1 MNRTLALAALMLLPM
16 EPQQKTFKADV
27 ELVAVEATVIDNKN
41 APVQGLGPS
50 DFDVT
55 ISGHSRHVVKAE
67 WLTYGTERATQST
80 ADPPIA
86 AVPSAGAAPSAAPPQ
101 RKYVIAIDEESF
113 QPAAVMA
120 AKAAAE
126 RFIDKLRSDDYVG
139 VYAYPTGKANMALS
153 QDHAAVKKVLA
164 AVNAVRH
171 EPISQYHLTVGE
183 IVDIANGDNKAFGVA
198 VHRECGGDPGDDS
211 PVSMVNP
218 RGCPQQILTEANGL
232 AGSLEMDVTR
242 SVEGLRGLIRGLA
255 RVPGR
260 KILVLVSGELY
271 SSDRVVGRRVSSGS
285 TIHTLTH
292 DAAAA
297 DLELYVLHLD
307 WSFLESFAEQNLPAT
322 SYYRNSDVAEAG
334 LDILASD
341 LGGDVTRVRGT
352 NPDFAFNQV
361 LTKTSSYYLLGV
373 EPADEDRDGKAH
385 PIKVKVKRRGVEVL
399 SRTEVTIPP
408 K

>member
-1 MNRTLALAALMLLPM
+1 MNRILSPAAALLLAAA
-16 EPQQKTFKADV
+16 PQQKTFKADV
-27 ELVAVEATVIDNKN
+27 ELVAVEATVIDNRN
-41 APVQGLGPS
+41 APVEGLGPN

-55 ISGHSRHVVKAE
+55 ISGHARRVLKAE
-67 WLTYGTERATQST
+67 WLAYGVERTQP
-80 ADPPIA
+80 AN
-86 AVPSAGAAPSAAPPQ
+86 AGAVAAPATDAPAAPATAPPE
-101 RKYVIAIDEESF
+101 RKYIVAIDEESF

-120 AKAAAE
+120 ARAAAE
-126 RFIDKLRSDDYVG
+126 RFIDNLRPDDYVG
-139 VYAYPTGKANMALS
+139 VYAYPSGKANMALS

-164 AVNAVRH
+164 GVNAVRH
-171 EPISQYHLTVGE
+171 EPISRFHMTVGE
-183 IVDIANGDNKAFGVA
+183 IVDIANGDAKALGTV
-198 VHRECGGDPGDDS
+198 VHRECGGDPMDDS
-211 PVSMVNP
+211 PVSLNAK
-218 RGCPQQILTEANGL
+218 GCPQEAVTEANGL
-232 AGSLEMDVTR
+232 AGYLEMQVTR
-242 SVEGLRGLIRGLA
+242 SVEGLRGLIKGLA

-260 KILVLVSGELY
+260 KILVLVSGGLY

-297 DLELYVLHLD
+297 NLELYVLHLD
-307 WSFLESFAEQNLPAT
+307 WSFLESFAEQNIQAT
-322 SYYRNSDVAEAG
+322 SYYRNSDIAETG

-361 LTKTSSYYLLGV
+361 LTKTSAYYLLGV
-373 EPADEDRDGKAH
+373 EPADEDRNGKPH

-399 SRTEVTIPP
+399 SRTEVTIPS

>member
-1 MNRTLALAALMLLPM
+1 MNRILSLAAMMLMAAA
-16 EPQQKTFKADV
+16 PQQKTFKADV

-41 APVQGLGPS
+41 APVTGLGPN

-55 ISGHSRHVVKAE
+55 ISGKTRHVVKAE
-67 WLTYGTERATQST
+67 WLTYGSEST
-80 ADPPIA
+80 V
-86 AVPSAGAAPSAAPPQ
+86 AVTAGAPAAAAPAAAPGATPASTPPA
-101 RKYVIAIDEESF
+101 RKYIVAIDEGSF
-113 QPAAVMA
+113 QPAAVLA

-126 RFIDKLRSDDYVG
+126 RFIDKLRADDYVG

-164 AVNAVRH
+164 GVNAVRH
-171 EPISQYHLTVGE
+171 EPISQFHLAVGE
-183 IVDIANGDNKAFGVA
+183 IVDIANGDAKALARV
-198 VHRECGGDPGDDS
+198 VHRECGEPEDETPPQGC
-211 PVSMVNP
+211 VQANP
-218 RGCPQQILTEANGL
+218 RQVLTEATGL
-232 AGSLEMDVTR
+232 ASYLEMEVTR
-242 SVEGLRGLIRGLA
+242 SVEGLRGLVRGLA

-260 KILVLVSGELY
+260 KILVLVSGGLY

-297 DLELYVLHLD
+297 NLELYVLHLD
-307 WSFLESFAEQNLPAT
+307 WSFLESFAEQNITA
-322 SYYRNSDVAEAG
+322 SGYYRNSDIAETG

-361 LTKTSSYYLLGV
+361 LTKTSAYYLLGV
-373 EPADEDRDGKAH
+373 EPADEDRDGKPH
-385 PIKVKVKRRGVEVL
+385 PIKVKAKRRGVEVL
-399 SRTEVTIPP
+399 SHTEVTIPA

>member
-1 MNRTLALAALMLLPM
+1 MIRISSLAALVLMCAL
-16 EPQQKTFKADV
+16 QDRQTFKAAV

-41 APVQGLGPS
+41 APVQGLGPN

-55 ISGHSRHVVKAE
+55 ISGHARRVVKAE
-67 WLTYGTERATQST
+67 WLTYGTDRATE
-80 ADPPIA
+80 AN
-86 AVPSAGAAPSAAPPQ
+86 AGAAPAPASDTPATSVTAPPE

-120 AKAAAE
+120 ARAAAE
-126 RFIDKLRSDDYVG
+126 RFIDKLRPDDYVG
-139 VYAYPTGKANMALS
+139 VYAYPTGKANMALM

-164 AVNAVRH
+164 SVNAVRH
-171 EPISQYHLTVGE
+171 EPISQFHMTVGE
-183 IVDIANGDNKAFGVA
+183 IVDIANGDKEVLATV
-198 VHRECGGDPGDDS
+198 VQRENGDP
-211 PVSMVNP
+211 
-218 RGCPQQILTEANGL
+218 RQIVTEANGL
-232 AGSLEMDVTR
+232 AGFLEASVTR
-242 SVEGLRGLIRGLA
+242 SVEGLRGLIKGLS

-260 KILVLVSGELY
+260 KILVLVSGGLY

-297 DLELYVLHLD
+297 NLELYVLQLD
-307 WSFLESFAEQNLPAT
+307 WSFLESFAEQNALAT
-322 SYYRNSDVAEAG
+322 SYYRNSDIAEAG

-352 NPDFAFNQV
+352 NPDFAFTQV
-361 LTKTSSYYLLGV
+361 LTKTSAYYLLGV
-373 EPADEDRDGKAH
+373 EPADVDRDGKPH

-399 SRTEVTIPP
+399 SRTAVTIPA